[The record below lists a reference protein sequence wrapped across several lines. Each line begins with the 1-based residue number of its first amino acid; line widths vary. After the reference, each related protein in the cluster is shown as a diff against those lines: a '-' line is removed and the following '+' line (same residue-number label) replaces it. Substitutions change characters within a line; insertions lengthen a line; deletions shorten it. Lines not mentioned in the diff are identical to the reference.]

1 MELGNKGVKLKL
13 DRNPR
18 PVFPNAGPV
27 HGTPLWNQLPS
38 NQLPS
43 KLKSCGSLVA
53 ESLGNIS
60 GIF

>member
-18 PVFPNAGPV
+18 AVFPNAGPV

-38 NQLPS
+38 
-43 KLKSCGSLVA
+43 KLKA
-53 ESLGNIS
+53 S
-60 GIF
+60 GL

>member
-27 HGTPLWNQLPS
+27 HRTPLWNQLPS

-43 KLKSCGSLVA
+43 KLKAAGL
-53 ESLGNIS
+53 
-60 GIF
+60 

>member
-18 PVFPNAGPV
+18 AVFPNAGPV
-27 HGTPLWNQLPS
+27 HGTPLLNQLPS

-43 KLKSCGSLVA
+43 KLKAAGL
-53 ESLGNIS
+53 
-60 GIF
+60 